1 MITGNNLA
9 AQDVWAQELVFLGN
23 LYNNPT
29 IFSNYAHVLLSHN
42 LFKTQPNK
50 TIWEKTAKYYMKY
63 GLIPSDPLILTQV
76 FDAKELEVLQGG
88 RDVAADDSGN
98 TQFLLDTFDETI
110 KLTMLKQ
117 MRATL
122 DLSLSDGIGD
132 VSKSLDVIG
141 STLNNISLVTTS
153 KLGLGAS
160 VDLDILNKWAH
171 GELPTQQPLVPIP
184 IPGIEEYISGVP
196 RGEVNYV
203 IAPYGRGKTTVL
215 CCIAAGMLDTSD
227 VLYVSLE
234 MPAANLLFKILG
246 ARTTGK
252 VDSNLSFYSI
262 HDEKTASKFNVDST
276 LDVLEEYAK
285 TPFRMYFL
293 DVPAR
298 SIKASNIAIE
308 VQRLRLQGAK
318 IDSVIIDYGDLLQS
332 EQGGMA
338 DMGWQYMAAVS
349 EELAAM
355 AKREGVTVWTASQTG
370 KGLGSDSDNLRTFR
384 PLRGKDL
391 WGSDGKMHTGCIA
404 LGMSVHRSARFPRY
418 GVGALSTLKNRY
430 ALGGFFGDLVMK
442 IDYATSQMQVVGA
455 VKDVDADGELWA
467 DVLQPLIDDIEQQ
480 ELIKTTGNKKR
491 TSQYAQRSKAV
502 DVQKEIMESLHK
514 GYSDEGDDF

>member
-50 TIWEKTAKYYMKY
+50 SIWEKTAIYYMKY

-88 RDVAADDSGN
+88 RDVAADETGN

-122 DLSLSDGIGD
+122 DLCLSDGVGD
-132 VSKSLDVIG
+132 VGKSMEIIG
-141 STLNNISLVTTS
+141 ATLNNISLVTTS

-160 VDLDILNKWAH
+160 VDLDILNKWAC

-184 IPGIEEYISGVP
+184 IPGIEDYITGVP
-196 RGEVNYV
+196 RGEVNFV
-203 IAPYGRGKTTVL
+203 IAPYGRGKTTAL
-215 CCIAAGMLDTSD
+215 CCLAAGMLDTSD

-234 MPAANLLFKILG
+234 MPAPNLLFKILG
-246 ARTTGK
+246 ARTAGK

-262 HDEKTASKFNVDST
+262 HNKETSGMFDVETT

-285 TPFRMYFL
+285 TKHRMYFL

-298 SIKASNIAIE
+298 SIKASNIAVE
-308 VQRLRLQGAK
+308 LQRLRLQGAQ
-318 IDSVIIDYGDLLQS
+318 IDSVIVDYGDLLQS

-338 DMGWQYMAAVS
+338 DMGWQYMAAVA
-349 EELAAM
+349 EEMAAL
-355 AKREGVTVWTASQTG
+355 AKREGVTVWSASQTG
-370 KGLGSDSDNLRTFR
+370 KGLGSASDNLRTFR

-404 LGMSVHRSARFPRY
+404 LGMAVHRSAKYPRY

-430 ALGGFFGDLVMK
+430 ALGGFFGDLVMQ
-442 IDYATSQMQVVGA
+442 IDYATSQMKVVGA
-455 VKDVDADGELWA
+455 VTAVDDDGDLWA
-467 DVLQPLIDDIEQQ
+467 DTLQPILDSIEQQ
-480 ELIKTTGNKKR
+480 EFLKGAGKIKR
-491 TSQYAQRSKAV
+491 TSKYAQRNDAV
-502 DVQKEIMESLHK
+502 AVQKAMLASLHK
-514 GYSDEGDDF
+514 GYSAESEEF